1 MPKTNPASGELGLV
15 DGCVGELFAK
25 PLLMAIAAHDP
36 GTIRCPL
43 LSGDT
48 PQPTDEML
56 ATIGGLKHVAN
67 IVQVACALS
76 KQCFASADVFFSER
90 SAGEQGACGFCP
102 VVGHGFCPL
111 DFALGDLGV
120 EA

>member
-1 MPKTNPASGELGLV
+1 MARVVWRAAEWDHASHRPATVAQRILGC
-15 DGCVGELFAK
+15 GLFAAGAVAGS
-25 PLLMAIAAHDP
+25 LGAVA
-36 GTIRCPL
+36 R
-43 LSGDT
+43 
-48 PQPTDEML
+48 QPTDEML
-56 ATIGGLKHVAN
+56 ARIGGLKHVAN
-67 IVQVACALS
+67 IVQIACALS